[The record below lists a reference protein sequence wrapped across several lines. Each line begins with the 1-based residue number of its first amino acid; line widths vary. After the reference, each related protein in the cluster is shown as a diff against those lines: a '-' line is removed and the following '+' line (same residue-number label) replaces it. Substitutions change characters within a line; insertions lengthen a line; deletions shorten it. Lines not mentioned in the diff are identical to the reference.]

1 MQAARIRKNPAI
13 RRVAYCPH
21 CGNRAPQRLLYRQ
34 RFQERT
40 WSADG
45 NEIDPVPWST
55 FVACCETCAH
65 ILVYDNPADQLDAS
79 NFSLGRLEYPRD
91 DRLGASIPARVA
103 EIYTEAA
110 RIKQIAPNA
119 FAVQIRRALEAVCEH
134 RNAKGST
141 LYERL
146 KDLVARGEMPPVLAK
161 ATDILRL
168 LGNIGAHSTS
178 VSVHQ
183 LHVYAIDDFFRAVI
197 EYLYVAPSKVKQF
210 EVQLKTVRKSSI
222 GRSKSKSS

>member
-1 MQAARIRKNPAI
+1 MSAHRPRKKQEI

-34 RFQERT
+34 CFQERT

-45 NEIDPVPWST
+45 DEVDPVPWST

-65 ILVYDNPADQLDAS
+65 VLVYDNPADQLDGSDFAH
-79 NFSLGRLEYPRD
+79 GRLEYPRD
-91 DRLGASIPARVA
+91 DRLGVSIPARVA
-103 EIYTEAA
+103 EIYMEAA

-119 FAVQIRRALEAVCEH
+119 FAVQIRRALEAVCEN

-146 KDLVARGEMPPVLAK
+146 RDLVAKGEMPPVLAK
-161 ATDILRL
+161 ATDIMRL

-178 VSVHQ
+178 TSVHQ
-183 LHVYAIDDFFRAVI
+183 LHVNAIDDFFRAVI

-210 EVQLKTVRKSSI
+210 EVQLKTVRQSSRS
-222 GRSKSKSS
+222 RSKPKSP